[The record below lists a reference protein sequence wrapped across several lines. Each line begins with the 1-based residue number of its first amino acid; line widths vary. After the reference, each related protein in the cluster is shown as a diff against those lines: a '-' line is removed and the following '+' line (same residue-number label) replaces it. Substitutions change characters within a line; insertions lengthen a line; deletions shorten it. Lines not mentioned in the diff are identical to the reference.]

1 MLSFP
6 GHGAIVPS
14 VTSPSDSLLFTVN
27 PDRSVGIGWNTTTTF
42 PIPQNVSTLFPT
54 SYTIH
59 SSSSFSQEANAVV
72 ETTNVHYQLP
82 PQIYTQ
88 IPYSLVN
95 SITLTATQ
103 SGMSGQGALTISTGL
118 PVQTLSLVYS
128 TSPTKIEANATAQI
142 YFNPSFN
149 DTPFANQTIFQTTW
163 SQTFDNATWRDTI
176 VAQIQNSTSQ
186 ALTVTAFNG
195 TITQIDSASAS
206 VSIGF
211 VAVPSGSATDFVA
224 AIENTLGASIP
235 SGLDTIIRSALNLV
249 TSESVDLT
257 YTGSTGKL
265 TIQYTTN
272 YVSDLDAQL
281 NSVKNQFFQFV
292 MSLQPVG
299 TITPSELFLN
309 STTITVSKISMT
321 SDFDLNAGTSST
333 TLSGFFIAPPTV
345 GTSTNFTIPG
355 LFQTLGSVP
364 FPTPG
369 INITLAGGSDSSN
382 QVKVV
387 IPTGTTAPTSTTSNS
402 ATWTNI
408 SNATVLSNVHF
419 VVQPISSSF
428 FALLLSPT
436 GIAIEAIIA
445 AAVIAGILLYARKRR
460 AKMPVPLSPSGPTPA
475 PGFGPSPAP
484 PTQ

>member
-1 MLSFP
+1 MLSSP

-54 SYTIH
+54 GYTIH
-59 SSSSFSQEANAVV
+59 SSSSFSQQASAVV
-72 ETTNVHYQLP
+72 ETTNVQYQLP

-118 PVQTLSLVYS
+118 PVQALSLVYS

-195 TITQIDSASAS
+195 TMTQIDSASAS

-333 TLSGFFIAPPTV
+333 TLSGFFIV
-345 GTSTNFTIPG
+345 
-355 LFQTLGSVP
+355 
-364 FPTPG
+364 
-369 INITLAGGSDSSN
+369 AGGSDSSN

-408 SNATVLSNVHF
+408 SNATVLSNVRF

-460 AKMPVPLSPSGPTPA
+460 AKMPVPLTPSGPAPA
-475 PGFGPSPAP
+475 PGLGPSPAP
-484 PTQ
+484 PPQ